1 MLIIPDSNTITKSKT
16 TTVII
21 KCKNAIILYH
31 NFLKLFFILAA
42 PIPYMA
48 KNISVVSV
56 MTTTATISFSIPS
69 IANTPEIYTIQY
81 IGLIFQKVMSNSID
95 KQGTN
100 TTATNVRYQIML
112 TGLEES
118 NIYNFT
124 VVSTNCIGSA
134 SSLRMNFTT
143 LPASKFTNFNNYYFP
158 LFLLFSTSFYSKKSY
173 QHNLPST

>member
-1 MLIIPDSNTITKSKT
+1 
-16 TTVII
+16 
-21 KCKNAIILYH
+21 
-31 NFLKLFFILAA
+31 
-42 PIPYMA
+42 MA

-81 IGLIFQKVMSNSID
+81 IGFIFQNVISNSID

-100 TTATNVRYQIML
+100 TTAINVRYEIML

-118 NIYNFT
+118 NTYNFT
-124 VVSTNCIGSA
+124 VVSSNCIGST
-134 SSLRMNFTT
+134 SSQTMNFTT
-143 LPASKFTNFNNYYFP
+143 LPDSKFSNFNKYYFP